1 MVDNFDKTQK
11 FFDFDSNSFFI
22 FAQLVR
28 RQKDIPNEKIKE
40 GFIKTWIIRSYD
52 ELMKFHDDMITMAEN
67 LRARIYINLSP
78 KSFKKVNDE
87 MLLQLAI
94 SNKQKQLIN
103 PYKITNS
110 AIGTTKSETPR
121 WVVDCDNVE
130 DEDKLRHWIINENAI
145 IYAEFPTKNG
155 MHFIISPV
163 NTKKFTTD
171 FPTVDLHPNSMGTL
185 LYVPKSLD

>member
-11 FFDFDSNSFFI
+11 FFDFDSNNFFI

-28 RQKDIPNEKIKE
+28 RQKDIPTEKVKE
-40 GFIKTWIIRSYD
+40 GFIKTWVIRSYD
-52 ELMKFHDDMITMAEN
+52 ELMKLHDDMVTMSET

-78 KSFKKVNDE
+78 KSFKKVNAE

-94 SNKQKQLIN
+94 HNKQNQQMN

-110 AIGTTKSETPR
+110 AIGVTKSENPR
-121 WVVDCDNVE
+121 WVVDCDIISNA
-130 DEDKLRHWIINENAI
+130 DTLRHWLINENSI
-145 IYAEFPTKNG
+145 IYDEFPTKNG
-155 MHFIISPV
+155 MHFIISPI

-171 FPTVDLHPNSMGTL
+171 FPDVDLHPNSMGTI